1 MLRRF
6 LITFCIVATIVIV
19 FSAAVTQKRDDRRIL
34 EARQKNL
41 AEEVAYFKK
50 RNPELEKENAA
61 LINDPIQIE
70 REARENFGYIKPG
83 EITYKKY
90 RFSISEPKDEE
101 TKQSSILS
109 KMDSY
114 LFEGPFP
121 WQVPLGIISIAA
133 VFLLISY
140 RYER

>member
-6 LITFCIVATIVIV
+6 LITFCIVVTIVII
-19 FSAAVTQKRDDRRIL
+19 FSAIVTQKRDKRRIL
-34 EARQKNL
+34 EIRQKNL
-41 AEEVAYFKK
+41 AEKVAYFEK
-50 RNPELEKENAA
+50 RNYELEKENEA

-90 RFSISEPKDEE
+90 KFSISEPENKE
-101 TKQSSILS
+101 TKQSNILS
-109 KMDSY
+109 KIDSF

-121 WQVPLGIISIAA
+121 WQVPLGIISIATI
-133 VFLLISY
+133 FLLISY